1 MNLWTANSIHTFE
14 GGYLSIYDL
23 ITKGFGAGG
32 AKFQGFG
39 AGGDGF
45 SQSYYPGAAN
55 SIHTLEL
62 EVPGSNNLKVIFQRK
77 CHNDLITKGFGAGGA
92 RFQGFGA
99 GGDGF
104 SQSYY
109 PGAANS
115 IHTLEL
121 EVPSSNNLKV
131 NPNKNKTQ
139 RLSKL
144 SKFTV
149 INI

>member
-1 MNLWTANSIHTFE
+1 MNIWTANSIHTFE

-62 EVPGSNNLKVIFQRK
+62 EVP
-77 CHNDLITKGFGAGGA
+77 
-92 RFQGFGA
+92 
-99 GGDGF
+99 
-104 SQSYY
+104 
-109 PGAANS
+109 
-115 IHTLEL
+115 
-121 EVPSSNNLKV
+121 SSNNLKV